1 MLETRIRKEVTIME
15 LGSILNVTGYFLLR
29 VGLPVVLL
37 VVLAVLIDRW
47 EKARRRAIDTAEF
60 EALDGHHS
68 GHEHA
73 H

>member
-1 MLETRIRKEVTIME
+1 ME

-47 EKARRRAIDTAEF
+47 EKARRRAVDTAEF
-60 EALDGHHS
+60 EALDSHHS